1 VRGCGPSV
9 EHNPSPG
16 SHLRCDPTSPTGRGE
31 VSAPAYR
38 PIQLEFTPLQLS
50 KLCAEEFCL
59 PLSTL
64 GQGWVLCRRRFRC
77 SITPALYD
85 REECKS
91 KRDRVGGGDFGYS
104 AGCRVVQY
112 QGRPIG
118 TAIRG
123 EINSPSGEL
132 IRCNEMFRE
141 VERRVENLTSRH
153 PTRHSFRNCPNKC
166 QPGLTNGSIVNLVSQ
181 APLLRRRCSFCD
193 TFALSH
199 STENYF
205 LTSGHVLSASGRKA
219 FSPAIVSITL

>member
-16 SHLRCDPTSPTGRGE
+16 SHLRCDPTSPTRGE
-31 VSAPAYR
+31 VGAPADR

-50 KLCAEEFCL
+50 KLCAEEFC
-59 PLSTL
+59 PSLSTL
-64 GQGWVLCRRRFRC
+64 GQGWVLCRRRLRR
-77 SITPALYD
+77 SIAPVLYD

-91 KRDRVGGGDFGYS
+91 KRVRVGGGDFGYS
-104 AGCRVVQY
+104 PGCRVVQY

-123 EINSPSGEL
+123 EINSPSGKL
-132 IRCNEMFRE
+132 IRCNQIFRE
-141 VERRVENLTSRH
+141 VESRVENLTSRH
-153 PTRHSFRNCPNKC
+153 LSRRSFRNCPNKC
-166 QPGLTNGSIVNLVSQ
+166 QPGLTNGSIVNLVSL
-181 APLLRRRCSFCD
+181 ALLPVRRCSFCD
-193 TFALSH
+193 AFALCH
-199 STENYF
+199 PTENYF